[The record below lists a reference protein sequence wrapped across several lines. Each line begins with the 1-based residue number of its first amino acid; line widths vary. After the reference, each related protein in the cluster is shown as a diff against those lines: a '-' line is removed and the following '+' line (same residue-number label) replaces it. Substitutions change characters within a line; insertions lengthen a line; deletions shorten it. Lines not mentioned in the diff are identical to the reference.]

1 MKRLS
6 AFVIHCVL
14 ILVSISVFASPTSH
28 DFKKCEKLAV
38 SYLDYC
44 LKGDK
49 KDCWGKSQKSHDAC
63 RLQVIQS
70 YQDMTPKRKAE
81 EARSKL
87 FEQAF

>member
-6 AFVIHCVL
+6 AFVLHCTL
-14 ILVSISVFASPTSH
+14 ISVSISVFASPTSH

-49 KDCWGKSQKSHDAC
+49 NDCWGKSQKSHDAY

-70 YQDMTPKRKAE
+70 YQDMTPKRKTE